1 MNDIDSGT
9 ECTFSMFTDD
19 TKLRGAVNVLQGW
32 DAVQRDQDRLEQLAQ
47 VNLMMLNKSTC
58 KICTWVVANPTISI
72 A

>member
-1 MNDIDSGT
+1 
-9 ECTFSMFTDD
+9 MFTDD

-32 DAVQRDQDRLEQLAQ
+32 DAVQRDQDRLEQWAQ